1 MPLKPGVR
9 CATKTKNDG
18 GKYTICWG
26 EKKKP
31 VKTTPKK
38 TIKVS
43 TKPVKAPKKSVT
55 KKEPII
61 TKPPIRRLETGALMV
76 GKTLKAAPK
85 PPPKKAPVA
94 KKEEPKKDNN
104 LLEDIKKFIEKYN
117 SNEIKKQNLTKE
129 NLKNYTNPY
138 FESLEKIEKN
148 LNNVE
153 DPLEF
158 FKNNT
163 KLSSSFTDIKKN
175 FIRRI
180 KAQLKAKPAAKPAPK
195 TAPKK
200 VEVKKVESDT
210 PTEVIKYDD
219 AFTQARTKL
228 KKYNLRDLR
237 KLIKTKEDVD
247 KIVSEIIEI
256 TESLNKVQKDIQKDK
271 IKNFLKDN
279 TNVLKFLKSKK
290 EAFGIDLK
298 KTTMNINK
306 LKQNLTS
313 KN

>member
-85 PPPKKAPVA
+85 PAPKKTP
-94 KKEEPKKDNN
+94 
-104 LLEDIKKFIEKYN
+104 
-117 SNEIKKQNLTKE
+117 
-129 NLKNYTNPY
+129 
-138 FESLEKIEKN
+138 
-148 LNNVE
+148 
-153 DPLEF
+153 
-158 FKNNT
+158 
-163 KLSSSFTDIKKN
+163 
-175 FIRRI
+175 
-180 KAQLKAKPAAKPAPK
+180 KPAPK
-195 TAPKK
+195 PAPKK